1 MSENRK
7 STSNVMLVSKKS
19 QIKSMINALYIHQD
33 SLGTNSILIQISDQK
48 IQILHTQQQSDPKIN
63 IQEIKE
69 KENLY
74 YAPSKYLRLVQTW
87 TGPFTCWHLLS
98 NSLGWVC
105 SRTYSWCCVRWSAYM
120 SRTRGGQSWGP
131 CHWPCWPVCP
141 PSLWPLGRYLSKS
154 EHASHKSSPD

>member
-69 KENLY
+69 KEKPLLCSIKIFKACSNMNWSFYFLT
-74 YAPSKYLRLVQTW
+74 LVQ
-87 TGPFTCWHLLS
+87 
-98 NSLGWVC
+98 
-105 SRTYSWCCVRWSAYM
+105 
-120 SRTRGGQSWGP
+120 
-131 CHWPCWPVCP
+131 
-141 PSLWPLGRYLSKS
+141 
-154 EHASHKSSPD
+154 

>member
-33 SLGTNSILIQISDQK
+33 SSGTNSILIQISDQK

-69 KENLY
+69 KPLLCSIKIFMACSNMNWSFYFLT
-74 YAPSKYLRLVQTW
+74 LVQ
-87 TGPFTCWHLLS
+87 
-98 NSLGWVC
+98 
-105 SRTYSWCCVRWSAYM
+105 
-120 SRTRGGQSWGP
+120 
-131 CHWPCWPVCP
+131 
-141 PSLWPLGRYLSKS
+141 
-154 EHASHKSSPD
+154 